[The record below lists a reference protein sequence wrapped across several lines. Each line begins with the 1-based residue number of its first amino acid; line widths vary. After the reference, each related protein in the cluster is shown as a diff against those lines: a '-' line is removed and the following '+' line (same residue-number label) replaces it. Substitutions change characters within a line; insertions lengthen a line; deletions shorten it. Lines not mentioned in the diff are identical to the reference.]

1 MGGQASR
8 SRLNGVR
15 SNNRAAY
22 GSRSM
27 STRIRRMA
35 LRDAEAVAEL
45 TTQLGYPVE
54 SDALAGRIGP
64 LLEETSSAVLVA
76 VDAEDRPI
84 GWLHVAMQLSL
95 EGDPRVH
102 IMGLV
107 IDDRHRSA
115 GIGQE
120 LLAAGEGWARERG
133 VTRMT
138 VYSRQ
143 ARERAHRF
151 YQREGYTMVKRSYFF
166 EKDLS

>member
-1 MGGQASR
+1 MT
-8 SRLNGVR
+8 L
-15 SNNRAAY
+15 
-22 GSRSM
+22 
-27 STRIRRMA
+27 RIRRLA
-35 LRDAEAVAEL
+35 LHDAEAVAEL

-54 SDALAGRIGP
+54 PDRVASRLSP
-64 LLEETSSAVLVA
+64 LLEDTSSAVLVA
-76 VDAEDRPI
+76 VDAQDRPI

-102 IMGLV
+102 VMGLV
-107 IDDRHRSA
+107 IDDRHRSG

-120 LLAAGEGWARERG
+120 LLAAGERWARERG

-143 ARERAHRF
+143 TRERAHRF
-151 YQREGYTMVKRSYFF
+151 YEREGYAMVKRSYFF